1 MTKIRSSCSFAVVFC
16 FFTLLFSV
24 YAECAEKMAPPE
36 VAGKY
41 KLELSQPI
49 VEGKTVT
56 INGSHN
62 FGAIVRPAWNWG
74 DGNIDGSMFPGR
86 HTYLKAGTYEVTLT
100 LRGGT
105 ADGIVEKIVRTRVTI
120 R

>member
-1 MTKIRSSCSFAVVFC
+1 
-16 FFTLLFSV
+16 
-24 YAECAEKMAPPE
+24 
-36 VAGKY
+36 
-41 KLELSQPI
+41 
-49 VEGKTVT
+49 
-56 INGSHN
+56 
-62 FGAIVRPAWNWG
+62 
-74 DGNIDGSMFPGR
+74 MFPGR